1 MSNKI
6 KLYLDMDGVLSDF
19 QKRYFELFGVKPSDV
34 PRPSE
39 MTDDSPYKNNWKNFC
54 EGSHFATLEPHPGAG
69 LLLQGISRYEKLCD
83 IEILSSTGG
92 NEFHSQVSYD
102 KRRWLD
108 TWRITYKPNLVP
120 GRRKKKE
127 FADGYSILID
137 DTPDVIDAWK
147 EAGGWGILYEGDV
160 DKTINEV
167 YAIIFVMLFED
178 NTSNEHILPVTES

>member
-1 MSNKI
+1 
-6 KLYLDMDGVLSDF
+6 MDGVLCDF
-19 QKRYFELFGVKPSDV
+19 TKRYKEIFNVDPDEVSRNRKEFS
-34 PRPSE
+34 
-39 MTDDSPYKNNWKNFC
+39 NNWTTFC
-54 EGSHFATLEPHPGAG
+54 EGGYFSTLEPHPGAG

-92 NEFHSQVSYD
+92 EKFHNKVSYD
-102 KRRWLD
+102 KRKWLD

-120 GRRKKKE
+120 GRGKKKE

-178 NTSNEHILPVTES
+178 NTSNEHLLPVTES